1 MVIVLVLEQLS
12 HRQRA
17 DRCKATHLQKKVV
30 LVSGKSVLGIR
41 VSQGYWAGAGEGNW
55 DEHIPRIIY

>member
-30 LVSGKSVLGIR
+30 LESGKSVLGIR
-41 VSQGYWAGAGEGNW
+41 VSQGYWAGAGGGNW
-55 DEHIPRIIY
+55 DKHIPRIIY